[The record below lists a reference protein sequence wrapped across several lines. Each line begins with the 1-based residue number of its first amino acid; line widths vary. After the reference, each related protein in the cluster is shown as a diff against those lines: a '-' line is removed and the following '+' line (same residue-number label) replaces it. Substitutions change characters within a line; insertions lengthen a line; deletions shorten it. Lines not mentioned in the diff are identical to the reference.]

1 MQKDTYKKQS
11 RQEEEDSSLPPLS
24 FLARQIG
31 KCRGERTKKGWKEI
45 NRKRD
50 EQNQNEGGI
59 VEKDDSTFYSWWK
72 LASRRPAS
80 PRFLRALCLSLSIVF
95 FSFSHP
101 RESRLPSFF
110 SFFLSISLMRHPLS
124 LARLYP
130 LLFLQLRKAH
140 CSTKRVYP
148 PLLYILQYLH
158 YGQKVW
164 KQ

>member
-11 RQEEEDSSLPPLS
+11 RQEEEDSSLPSLS

-95 FSFSHP
+95 VSFSHP
-101 RESRLPSFF
+101 RVSRLPRCPHFSRFF
-110 SFFLSISLMRHPLS
+110 FPSHLCVTHSLLCVSIPFFF
-124 LARLYP
+124 YN
-130 LLFLQLRKAH
+130 
-140 CSTKRVYP
+140 
-148 PLLYILQYLH
+148 
-158 YGQKVW
+158 
-164 KQ
+164 